1 MRTYLRYIHII
12 LTTVDHTC
20 EKINHT
26 YVITVNYTC
35 DIRYSCMLAI
45 NINILVTFDHTCE
58 NTLHTCDAFTYLR
71 NSINILV
78 NFRETILA
86 KIIRTYLRK
95 SFTSMTQYR
104 KYGVFPCDVQRAL
117 PGSDPQ
123 VPGRLIPCRS
133 L

>member
-45 NINILVTFDHTCE
+45 NMNILVTFDHTCE

-104 KYGVFPCDVQRAL
+104 KYGVFPCDDS
-117 PGSDPQ
+117 SDEK
-123 VPGRLIPCRS
+123 S
-133 L
+133 LYVETRRHIGL